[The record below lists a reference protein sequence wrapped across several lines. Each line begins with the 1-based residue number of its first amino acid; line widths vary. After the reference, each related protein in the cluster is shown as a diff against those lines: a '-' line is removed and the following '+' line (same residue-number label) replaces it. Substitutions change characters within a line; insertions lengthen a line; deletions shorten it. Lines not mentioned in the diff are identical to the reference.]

1 MYFLNIFINQHGE
14 NVMNEISNI
23 TPMEQLINVMTKD
36 IKEWGE
42 KVLYVERN
50 YYILVLVTGEQIHFI
65 KE

>member
-1 MYFLNIFINQHGE
+1 
-14 NVMNEISNI
+14 MNEISNI